1 MNSNSLESVEENG
14 VSNISDERKI
24 NIINLMFMFIKETD
38 FTPSK
43 EKMKNFQV
51 LTPDE
56 REFID
61 LVYDEICKLEI
72 EGNVKDRAYQE
83 KLKDEL
89 FNRFGVPKQ
98 LVEASRQASS
108 ARVAELQKDF
118 NKQPGRQQ
126 VEEDKAVDF
135 RTQGVVEPGIQEIV
149 GNIEGSVKEE
159 SITEGYS
166 ISEIRQD
173 LYKPAFL
180 CGQAR
185 DDKEKPF
192 VNLLKCRPDNIVDH
206 KYQFGDKSYT
216 IRKTGELVYM
226 PTPAMEDSISQYEIT
241 IEGTLEAISVKRF
254 GEISFH
260 KMSDPAYHSAIFL
273 GLVRDPNLTDKSL
286 HGYLGSLQPKRDEEE
301 NLTSLY
307 EIVHSPEEYTAV
319 VIWEELEKLRSQALD
334 EGAIEGDAR

>member
-1 MNSNSLESVEENG
+1 MNSNSLNQIEESS

-51 LTPDE
+51 LTQDE
-56 REFID
+56 RDFID
-61 LVYDEICKLEI
+61 FVYDEICKLKI

-83 KLKDEL
+83 ELKDKL
-89 FNRFGVPKQ
+89 FDRFGVSKA
-98 LVEASRQASS
+98 LVEKSRGEAKDR
-108 ARVAELQKDF
+108 ANKLQKDF
-118 NKQPGRQQ
+118 YEQPGRQQ
-126 VEEDKAVDF
+126 DKAD
-135 RTQGVVEPGIQEIV
+135 GVAIDAETKELGII
-149 GNIEGSVKEE
+149 EE
-159 SITEGYS
+159 SKNIGEACNTG
-166 ISEIRQD
+166 EIRQD

-226 PTPAMEDSISQYEIT
+226 PTPAMEDSISQYEII
-241 IEGTLEAISVKRF
+241 IEGAFPTISVKRF
-254 GEISFH
+254 GDISFN
-260 KMSDPAYHSAIFL
+260 KMSNPAYSSAVFL
-273 GLVRDPNLTDKSL
+273 GLIKDSNLTDESL
-286 HGYLGSLQPKRDEEE
+286 HGYLGTLQPKRDEQG

-307 EIVHSPEEYTAV
+307 EIVHLPEEYTAV
-319 VIWEELEKLRSQALD
+319 VIWEEIEKLRSEKQDKETKGSL
-334 EGAIEGDAR
+334 GGDVR